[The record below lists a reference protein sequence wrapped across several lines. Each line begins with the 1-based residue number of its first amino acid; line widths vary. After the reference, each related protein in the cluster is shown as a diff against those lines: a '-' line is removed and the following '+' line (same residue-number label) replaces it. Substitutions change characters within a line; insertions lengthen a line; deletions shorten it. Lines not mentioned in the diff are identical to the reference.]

1 MMSED
6 REKIT
11 TGPNERSVN
20 ESLAGTGPG
29 IPDEARGPGEEIPEP
44 PSDEEVERAKKSLGV
59 DDRDH

>member
-1 MMSED
+1 MSED

>member
-1 MMSED
+1 MADD

-29 IPDEARGPGEEIPEP
+29 IPDEARAPGEEIPTP
-44 PSDEEVERAKKSLGV
+44 PTDEEVERAKKSLGV
-59 DDRDH
+59 GDKDR

>member
-1 MMSED
+1 MAED

-29 IPDEARGPGEEIPEP
+29 IPDEARAPGEEIPTP
-44 PSDEEVERAKKSLGV
+44 PTDEEVERAKKSLGV
-59 DDRDH
+59 GDKDR

>member
-29 IPDEARGPGEEIPEP
+29 IPDEARGPGEEIPEA
-44 PSDEEVERAKKSLGV
+44 PSDEVVERATRALDLG
-59 DDRDH
+59 DNSG

>member
-1 MMSED
+1 MMSKD

-44 PSDEEVERAKKSLGV
+44 PSDEEVERAKKALGLG
-59 DDRDH
+59 DKRG